1 MIQIL
6 DEITLAP
13 ERVPEVLAL
22 LRQHYLPGH
31 ASRGLSLAGQWVS
44 PPVAIPGQ
52 SNLLWLLW
60 QVADAPAYYRMRAMT
75 DAAVVGF
82 WANVDAI
89 CESRRRHVM
98 VDAQTPLPAPLEAH
112 HAA

>member
-1 MIQIL
+1 MIHIL

-13 ERVPEVLAL
+13 ERIPEVLAAL
-22 LRQHYLPGH
+22 QQHYLPGH

-44 PPVAIPGQ
+44 PPVAVPGQ
-52 SNLLWLLW
+52 PNVLRLLW

-82 WANVDAI
+82 WMNVDAI
-89 CESRRRHVM
+89 CESRQRHVM